1 MKVRSYTYADLRR
14 LRFIATLCVAPASS
28 LTILDMKLKSSFARI
43 SKTLLVAHQTATLMQ
58 HLEFELLGIDNWAPI
73 KIILLEP
80 AKMAM
85 VTHIYGKARAWSAA
99 TICNCPGWCNDAM
112 RCDAIWSDIIRCDI
126 MTIRWDYHM
135 RYNTI
140 LYDTIRYDTIRC
152 DAMRC
157 VWCDAIWC
165 DRIG

>member
-28 LTILDMKLKSSFARI
+28 LTILDMKLMSSFARI

-58 HLEFELLGIDNWAPI
+58 HLEFELFGIDNWAPI

-112 RCDAIWSDIIRCDI
+112 RCDA
-126 MTIRWDYHM
+126 TIRYWY
-135 RYNTI
+135 YTI
-140 LYDTIRYDTIRC
+140 LYHDIRYHTIEYQKGWSFYC
-152 DAMRC
+152 KLQ
-157 VWCDAIWC
+157 ITEPLHFPL
-165 DRIG
+165 